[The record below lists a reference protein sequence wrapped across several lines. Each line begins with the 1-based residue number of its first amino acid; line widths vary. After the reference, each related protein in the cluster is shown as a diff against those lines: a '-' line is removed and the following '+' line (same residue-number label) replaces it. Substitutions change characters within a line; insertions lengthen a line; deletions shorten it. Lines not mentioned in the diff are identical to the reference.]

1 MDDRLASLPNLLV
14 DQNGESI
21 KTIQQW
27 QEKRRPEILH
37 LFRDYV
43 YGKEPI
49 NRPDNITFETTFQ
62 TDVLNGLAQCKQI
75 TINFSGT
82 GGDGKC
88 RLLLYIPHTTK
99 GPVPTF
105 LLLDNKIPDLKKLD
119 EALVSERWP
128 AKDIISRG
136 YATAILQTDDIDPDF
151 HDGFQNGVH
160 GIFDPSHQSR
170 PKHAWGT
177 IAAWAW
183 GASRAMDYF
192 ETDSNIDEK
201 RVAVVGH
208 SRWGK
213 TALWA
218 GAKDERFA
226 MVVSN
231 NSGNTGAAISRGKKG
246 ETIRQINT
254 NFPHWFT
261 DNYKA
266 FNDKEYDMP
275 FDQHMLLSLIAPRL
289 LYVSSATEDDWADPE
304 SEFLSLSCACE
315 SYHIFDSQGVHD
327 HSFPSPDKPIVGDR
341 VGYHLRTGEHDLLK
355 YDWMCFLD
363 FADGKL

>member
-1 MDDRLASLPNLLV
+1 MLSIHQRDRSMTNSHSHTLGQRLDTRAACHLV
-14 DQNGESI
+14 KHYIYNHEVLVVLFVTQVESQI
-21 KTIQQW
+21 GCEYYFFFSSRRRHTRS
-27 QEKRRPEILH
+27 KR
-37 LFRDYV
+37 DWSS
-43 YGKEPI
+43 
-49 NRPDNITFETTFQ
+49 
-62 TDVLNGLAQCKQI
+62 DVC
-75 TINFSGT
+75 SS
-82 GGDGKC
+82 
-88 RLLLYIPHTTK
+88 
-99 GPVPTF
+99 
-105 LLLDNKIPDLKKLD
+105 DL
-119 EALVSERWP
+119 
-128 AKDIISRG
+128 
-136 YATAILQTDDIDPDF
+136 
-151 HDGFQNGVH
+151 
-160 GIFDPSHQSR
+160 
-170 PKHAWGT
+170 
-177 IAAWAW
+177 AAWAW

-289 LYVSSATEDDWADPE
+289 LYVSSATEVDCADPE

-315 SYHIFDSQGVHD
+315 SYHIFNAHGVHD
-327 HSFPSPDKPIVGDR
+327 QSVLIPVKPIVRDR
-341 VGYHLRTGEHDLLK
+341 VGYHLRAGEHDLLK